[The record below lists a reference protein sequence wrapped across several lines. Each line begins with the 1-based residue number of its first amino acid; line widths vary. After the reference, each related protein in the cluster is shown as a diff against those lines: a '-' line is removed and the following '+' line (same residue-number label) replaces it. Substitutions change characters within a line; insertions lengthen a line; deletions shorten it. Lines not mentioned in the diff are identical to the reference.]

1 MSKVNESGFTV
12 IEVILFLAITGLLFA
27 VLMVGVGAGINQ
39 QRYLDSAR
47 AYKAL
52 IQNQY
57 AATLNIDNQITNDW
71 GCQTGGVVDQNTPR
85 SNRGTS
91 ECVILGKVIQVLPV
105 SDGIASVQTS
115 SITGRLS
122 AGTGDVQSMT
132 DIDAILAYQPHIA
145 DFDKQVTDIDWGSYL
160 MTDESPRRPSQAVIA
175 ILRSPATGLIRV
187 FTSKS
192 SRTNSNLSDIINVTN
207 AGAILSNCVE
217 SDTPVLTPKILVTVD
232 PHIANSDGVRLDG
245 GNNEACQ

>member
-1 MSKVNESGFTV
+1 MGKVNQSGFTV

-47 AYKAL
+47 AYRAL
-52 IQNQY
+52 IQDQY
-57 AATLNIDNQITNDW
+57 AAALSIDNQITNDW
-71 GCQTGGVVDQNTPR
+71 GCQTNGVVDQNTPR

-91 ECVILGKVIQVLPV
+91 ECVILGKIVQVLPI

-115 SITGRLS
+115 SITGRLKLGIS
-122 AGTGDVQSMT
+122 DVQSMT

-160 MTDESPRRPSQAVIA
+160 MTDEKPRRPSQAVIA

-187 FTSKS
+187 FTSK
-192 SRTNSNLSDIINVTN
+192 NSHANSDLADIINATN
-207 AGAILSNCVE
+207 ASTVLSNCVIN
-217 SDTPVLTPKILVTVD
+217 DTSVLIPRMLVSVD
-232 PHIANSDGVRLDG
+232 PGIANADGVRLDG
-245 GNNEACQ
+245 GNNEVCQ

>member
-1 MSKVNESGFTV
+1 MGKVNQSGFTV

-47 AYKAL
+47 AYRAL
-52 IQNQY
+52 IQDQY
-57 AATLNIDNQITNDW
+57 AATLSIDNQITNDW
-71 GCQTGGVVDQNTPR
+71 GCQTSGVVDQNTPR

-91 ECVILGKVIQVLPV
+91 ECVILGKIVQVLPV

-115 SITGRLS
+115 SITGRLKL
-122 AGTGDVQSMT
+122 GVGDVQSMT

-160 MTDESPRRPSQAVIA
+160 MTNENPRRPSQAVIA

-187 FTSKS
+187 FTSKNS
-192 SRTNSNLSDIINVTN
+192 HTNSDLADIITTTN
-207 AGAILSNCVE
+207 ASTVLSNCVIN
-217 SDTPVLTPKILVTVD
+217 DTPVLIPRMLVSVD
-232 PHIANSDGVRLDG
+232 PRIANADGVRLDG
-245 GNNEACQ
+245 GNNGVCQ

>member
-1 MSKVNESGFTV
+1 MGKVNQSGFTV

-47 AYKAL
+47 AYRAL
-52 IQNQY
+52 IQDQY
-57 AATLNIDNQITNDW
+57 AAALSIDNQITNDW
-71 GCQTGGVVDQNTPR
+71 GCQTNGVVDQNTPR

-91 ECVILGKVIQVLPV
+91 ECVILGKIVQVLPI

-115 SITGRLS
+115 SITGRLKLGIS
-122 AGTGDVQSMT
+122 DVQSMT

-160 MTDESPRRPSQAVIA
+160 TTDEKPRRPSQAVIA

-187 FTSKS
+187 FTSK
-192 SRTNSNLSDIINVTN
+192 NSHANSDLADIINATN
-207 AGAILSNCVE
+207 ASTVLSNCVIN
-217 SDTPVLTPKILVTVD
+217 DTSVLIPRMLVSVD
-232 PHIANSDGVRLDG
+232 PGIANADGVRLDG
-245 GNNEACQ
+245 GNNEVCQ